1 MKLLLDTHA
10 LLWWFDGGDDL
21 SPEAKD
27 AIGEPTNST
36 VVSTATL
43 WEISIK
49 QSLGKL
55 RIDGDLRQHMRDQY
69 FEELP
74 VVGDHAVAVRDLPLH
89 HKDPFDRLL
98 IAQAR
103 VEGLILVTADQA
115 IAAYDV
121 PVLAAR

>member
-1 MKLLLDTHA
+1 MKLLLDTHV
-10 LLWWFDGGDDL
+10 LLWWFDGGDNL
-21 SPEAKD
+21 STKAKD
-27 AIGEPTNST
+27 VISDPTNST
-36 VVSTATL
+36 VVSVATL

-74 VVGDHAVAVRDLPLH
+74 VAGDHAVAVRNLTQH

-98 IAQAR
+98 IAQAQL
-103 VEGLILVTADQA
+103 EGLTLVTADHFIQM
-115 IAAYDV
+115 YDV
-121 PVLAAR
+121 STLAAR